1 MFPRNPDADWWSC
14 NTFLLFSGRP
24 VKVLVTVF
32 VTSLGGL
39 DEREMVRGMDVEA
52 KEGLSADFL
61 FVFWLALRACQKYSA
76 ILHIKTSNKL
86 FIIQLLYLKG
96 IS

>member
-1 MFPRNPDADWWSC
+1 MVMLHFSAFLRPPRESIGDSVCYIAGRIGWKRNGEGDA
-14 NTFLLFSGRP
+14 
-24 VKVLVTVF
+24 
-32 VTSLGGL
+32 
-39 DEREMVRGMDVEA
+39 EA

-76 ILHIKTSNKL
+76 ILHTKTSNKL